1 MKYFIIVGEP
11 SGDLHAANLMRG
23 ILKEDSQAE
32 FKFWGGDKMAQVGG
46 VENLGKHY
54 RETSFFGIFQILF
67 NLRTIFS
74 QLAECKRQVLDYAPD
89 VLILVDYAGFNLKMA
104 KFAKE
109 VGIPTHFY
117 IAPKVWAWNEGR
129 IRLIRK
135 YVDELYVIFPFERD
149 YFVGKGI
156 TPHFE
161 GNPLVDALEQRK
173 PTLPSRAEFLSQNGL
188 EDRPII
194 ALLAGSR
201 RSEIKANLLFMVE
214 ISKSFPEHQF
224 VVAGV
229 SWLERSDYD
238 KHLIGSNIKY
248 VKDQTY
254 ELLNLSEAALVT
266 SGTATLET
274 ALMNIPEVV
283 VFRIPKFHEMVKP
296 YFLKIPFISLVNLSL
311 GREAVREIVQSSMD
325 SKAAVSALN
334 DIIEGGKGRA
344 KMLSDFEE
352 LRKIIGEVGASD
364 RFASKI
370 VSLIKK

>member
-23 ILKEDSQAE
+23 ILKEDSNAE
-32 FKFWGGDKMAQVGG
+32 FRFWGGDKMAEVGG
-46 VENLGKHY
+46 AHNLGKHY
-54 RETSFFGIFQILF
+54 RETSFFGIFQILL

-74 QLAECKRQVLDYAPD
+74 QLAECKRQVQEFAPD

-104 KFAKE
+104 KFGKE
-109 VGIPTHFY
+109 SGIPTHFY

-129 IRLIRK
+129 IKLIRK

-149 YFVGKGI
+149 YFVSKGI

-173 PTLPSRAEFLSQNGL
+173 PTLPTRAEFLAQNGL
-188 EDRPII
+188 EDKPII

-201 RSEIKANLLFMVE
+201 KSEIKANLEFMVE
-214 ISKSFPEHQF
+214 VSKSFPNHQF

-229 SWLERSDYD
+229 SWLSREEYD
-238 KHLIGSNIKY
+238 KHLSHSNIKY

-283 VFRIPKFHEMVKP
+283 VFRIPKFHEMVMP
-296 YFLKIPFISLVNLSL
+296 YFLKIPFISLVNLSM

-325 SKAAVSALN
+325 TSNAVDALKR
-334 DIIEGGKGRA
+334 IVEGGAGRE
-344 KMLSDFEE
+344 KMLADFDE
-352 LRKIIGEVGASD
+352 LRHIIGEVGASE
-364 RFASKI
+364 RFAKKM
-370 VSLIKK
+370 VELIKK

>member
-23 ILKEDSQAE
+23 ILKEDCEAE
-32 FKFWGGDKMAQVGG
+32 FRFWGGDKMAEVGG
-46 VENLGKHY
+46 VENLAKHY

-74 QLAECKRQVLDYAPD
+74 QLAECKRQVSEFAPD

-104 KFAKE
+104 KFAKG

-129 IRLIRK
+129 IKLIRK

-149 YFVGKGI
+149 YFLSKGI
-156 TPHFE
+156 SPHFE
-161 GNPLVDALEQRK
+161 GNPLVDALAQRK
-173 PTLPSRAEFLSQNGL
+173 PSLPSRAEFLANNGL
-188 EDRPII
+188 EDKPII

-214 ISKSFPEHQF
+214 ISKSFPKHQF

-229 SWLERSDYD
+229 SWLERSNYD
-238 KHLIGSNIKY
+238 KHLSGSNIKY

-274 ALMNIPEVV
+274 ALMGIPEVV
-283 VFRIPKFHEMVKP
+283 VFRIPKLHEILRP
-296 YFLKIPFISLVNLSL
+296 YLLKIPFISLVNLNL
-311 GREAVREIVQSSMD
+311 DREAVREIVQSSMNPQR
-325 SKAAVSALN
+325 AVDALN
-334 DIIEGGKGRA
+334 QIVEGGAGRA
-344 KMLSDFEE
+344 QMFSDFDE
-352 LRKIIGEVGASD
+352 LRRIIGEVGASD
-364 RFASKI
+364 RFAKKM